1 MNRHLKKGKE
11 SVGVSRQYA
20 GVDGK
25 VDNCQVGVY
34 ASLVWQ
40 NYTSLINCRLFL
52 PECWSKDSARC
63 LKAGIPEDKRDIKRN
78 LNCLEMIKAD
88 IAAVFVLAGGGDG
101 FYGHGWN

>member
-1 MNRHLKKGKE
+1 
-11 SVGVSRQYA
+11 VSRQYA

-78 LNCLEMIKAD
+78 LNCLEMPKQTLLRCSFWRVVEMVFMVMDGIK
-88 IAAVFVLAGGGDG
+88 LCC
-101 FYGHGWN
+101 